1 MNPQNAPA
9 IHPKAAEAIQRADA
23 RRCNRNIYKAAMKR
37 AHEMGV
43 KFLVVGNLTIAYK
56 VDRRD
61 VISLST
67 ALKNPGDKT
76 DVLFG
81 KFSAFERF
89 ELFNYIQVKRP
100 VQNVYPPKKGQKY
113 YRPTVKNFLGSMFHS
128 QDIEPNFPF

>member
-1 MNPQNAPA
+1 MT
-9 IHPKAAEAIQRADA
+9 IHPKAAEAIIKADA

-89 ELFNYIQVKRP
+89 ELFNYIQIKRP
-100 VQNVYPPKKGQKY
+100 NQGRIYGDKHERG
-113 YRPTVKNFLGSMFHS
+113 YRQPIKQFLTGVFRS
-128 QDIEPNFPF
+128 QDTNPNFPF

>member
-1 MNPQNAPA
+1 MT
-9 IHPKAAEAIQRADA
+9 IHPKATEAIQRADA
-23 RRCNRNIYKAAMKR
+23 RRNRRNIMKAALER

-43 KFLVVGNLTIAYK
+43 KFLIVGNLTIAYK

-67 ALKNPGDKT
+67 ALKNPGDKN

-89 ELFNYIQVKRP
+89 ELFNYIQIKRP
-100 VQNVYPPKKGQKY
+100 SQDPLYGDKSKRRPRQPIKAFLKG
-113 YRPTVKNFLGSMFHS
+113 VFHS
-128 QDIEPNFPF
+128 QDTSYYD

>member
-1 MNPQNAPA
+1 MN

-23 RRCNRNIYKAAMKR
+23 RRCNRNIMKAAMER

-43 KFLVVGNLTIAYK
+43 KFLIVGNLTIAYK
-56 VDRRD
+56 VERRD

-67 ALKNPGDKT
+67 SLKNPSDKA

-89 ELFNYIQVKRP
+89 ELFNYIQIKRP
-100 VQNVYPPKKGQKY
+100 AQPTLPHRKGTKY
-113 YRPTVKNFLGSMFHS
+113 YRPTIKNFLQDTFHS
-128 QDIEPNFPF
+128 QNAKSDFPF